1 MPDRL
6 KTKAFWIFGISPIW
20 NSSSSCLTARYPK
33 QKPHKAKE
41 AAAQTKD
48 ANGYEVKK
56 PTTFFASHNF
66 YQ

>member
-6 KTKAFWIFGISPIW
+6 KTKAFWIFGISPIC
-20 NSSSSCLTARYPK
+20 NPSSSCLSARYLK

-41 AAAQTKD
+41 AAAQTK
-48 ANGYEVKK
+48 ASKGCEVKK